1 MVLGNK
7 RLYLHTFYSLL
18 THFETSL
25 KHAKIGVLKNRVLPV
40 IFSLFSMLMA
50 RLSKKSKKKKKK
62 NKDDEGFSLSS
73 ETKRGII
80 AVFLLA
86 FTALV
91 ILAFFQSA
99 GSLGVLINNGLAFLF
114 GWDRFIIPLFLL
126 ILAATALFPER
137 GRFSFWNHLG
147 TLLFFLS
154 FNGLLHLLLLWSLDA
169 SQQNVSEAG
178 GVIGTILGNLIPG
191 FAGFWG
197 GLIILFAILTVAFM
211 LIFNISIRQLID
223 APQTVSEW
231 LGQIK
236 HFGGSDEEEDW
247 DEDEEE
253 EEEEWEEEEEEDE
266 EDEGLIIDD
275 TDEMEEL
282 EVEEAETEEKFSK
295 RKVKEKKKKK
305 RLKKYAGIP
314 LQLMD
319 LSTSRASSG
328 DVERNKEMIQKTFE
342 HFGINVEMGDT
353 ATGPTVTQYTLRPAR
368 GIKLSRIL
376 GLQNDLALAL
386 AAHPIRIEAPIPG
399 KSLVG
404 IEVPNQKIATVTLRD
419 LLESKS
425 FKRRKTPTT
434 VPLGKDV
441 SGKTWIAPVEKMP
454 HMLIAG
460 ATGSGKSVCLNTL
473 IVSLMYQNSPEDL
486 RFILVDPKRVELNVY
501 EGVPHLL
508 VPPITKVEDTVNA
521 LKWAVRE
528 MERRLD
534 LLAKF
539 KARDINSYNEKAEE
553 RLPKIVIAIDE
564 LADLMSNSGREVEA
578 AIVRIA
584 QMARAVG
591 IHLILATQ
599 RPSVDVITGLIKAN
613 IPTRLAFAVASQ
625 TDTRT
630 ILDCAGA
637 DKLLGRGDML
647 YTSAETSKPKR
658 LQGAFLS
665 EEEIQDIV
673 KHLKREDLA
682 DYNHAVTEGTGS
694 TSVFGDADEDS
705 DPLIEDAIQAILQ
718 SDRASTSFLQRR
730 LRVGYARAARMM
742 DILEQMGIIGEGQGA
757 KPRDI
762 LITEWPPSGNLKEGM
777 PTAQDDYEEAGYE
790 NDEEKTEELEDEDEV
805 FEIDDEENEEAEEE
819 EIEEEEY
826 EEVEE
831 EEEEVEELEEEE
843 EYEEAEEEGD
853 YEDSQEGD
861 YLDDEDEDE
870 EIF

>member
-1 MVLGNK
+1 
-7 RLYLHTFYSLL
+7 
-18 THFETSL
+18 
-25 KHAKIGVLKNRVLPV
+25 
-40 IFSLFSMLMA
+40 MLMA
-50 RLSKKSKKKKKK
+50 RLSKKSKKKRKK
-62 NKDDEGFSLSS
+62 NNDEDGFSLSS
-73 ETKRGII
+73 ETKRGIV

-91 ILAFFQSA
+91 ILAFFHSA
-99 GSLGVLINNGLAFLF
+99 GSLGEVLNNGLAWLF
-114 GWDRFIIPLFLL
+114 GWDRFILPLFLL

-137 GRFSFWNHLG
+137 GRFSLWNHIG
-147 TLLFFLS
+147 VILFFLS
-154 FNGLLHLLLLWSLDA
+154 FNGLLHLLLLWDLAA
-169 SQQNVSEAG
+169 SQQNISEAG
-178 GVIGTILGNLIPG
+178 GIIGTLLGNLIPG

-197 GLIILFAILTVAFM
+197 GLVILLAILSVGLM

-231 LGQIK
+231 MGQLK
-236 HFGGSDEEEDW
+236 HFGKDEEEEEDWEDEEEDW
-247 DEDEEE
+247 EEE
-253 EEEEWEEEEEEDE
+253 EEEEEVLEDDDEEELIIDDTEEIEEEEEEP
-266 EDEGLIIDD
+266 IKKI
-275 TDEMEEL
+275 
-282 EVEEAETEEKFSK
+282 AK
-295 RKVKEKKKKK
+295 KKKKK
-305 RLKKYAGIP
+305 RKKNYAGIP

-342 HFGINVEMGDT
+342 HFGIDVEMGDT

-425 FKRRKTPTT
+425 FKRRKSPTT

-460 ATGSGKSVCLNTL
+460 ATGSGKSVCLNTI
-473 IVSLMYQNSPEDL
+473 IVSLMYQNSPEDI

-521 LKWAVRE
+521 LKWTVRE

-534 LLAKF
+534 LLSKF

-553 RLPKIVIAIDE
+553 RLPKIVVAIDE

-625 TDTRT
+625 TDSRT

-694 TSVFGDADEDS
+694 ASVFGDNDEDS

-742 DILEQMGIIGEGQGA
+742 DILEQMGIIGEGRGA
-757 KPRDI
+757 KPREI
-762 LITEWPPSGNLKEGM
+762 LITEWPPGGDLKEGM
-777 PTAQDDYEEAGYE
+777 PVAQDDYEEAGV
-790 NDEEKTEELEDEDEV
+790 EEDDYEDEDI
-805 FEIDDEENEEAEEE
+805 EIGGDEEEIEYEEEGEEEDVEYETEEEEEEEEENEEELEED
-819 EIEEEEY
+819 EEY
-826 EEVEE
+826 EIVEE
-831 EEEEVEELEEEE
+831 EEEDGEGFEDAQEGEYIDDDEEEE
-843 EYEEAEEEGD
+843 
-853 YEDSQEGD
+853 
-861 YLDDEDEDE
+861 
-870 EIF
+870 IF